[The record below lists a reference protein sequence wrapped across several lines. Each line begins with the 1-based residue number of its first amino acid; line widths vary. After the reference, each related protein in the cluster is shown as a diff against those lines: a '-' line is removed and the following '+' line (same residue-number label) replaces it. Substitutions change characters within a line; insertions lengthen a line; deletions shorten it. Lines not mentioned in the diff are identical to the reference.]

1 MSLQLTAKHLAAH
14 GRGPDTT
21 LVHMAPKEVASL
33 QDLAQQH
40 GGSLT
45 INPHTGLPEAGFLE
59 SLLPMALG
67 AGAMMLPGMQGV
79 GAGWIGAGLGA
90 IEGLRTGSLKQGL
103 MAGLGAYG
111 GASMAGGLLGSGAMQ
126 GIEGGKDQMAL
137 LQQQQAIAA
146 DKATPI
152 LARQAAEQQAAE
164 LSKQIAQRQAEALAN
179 QSSKSFME
187 NLSSN
192 FSKAGSGLTG
202 GFGNFSNS
210 VGMVP
215 GSIGLKTAL
224 GAAAI
229 PAVMGAY
236 EDSKEGVPAQKTNDA
251 DLGAYAKSGAQFHPN
266 WVGPYESRVPGGEYT
281 YARPYYGA
289 EGGAV
294 GMADGGVTG
303 MAMGGIP
310 QRDVYQEY
318 MDYYNN
324 SFPPVSKETVTT
336 PLFKY
341 PEPTVAAPAPAPAT
355 PFLEAP
361 ISNNTQ
367 GGRGMSQEQRD
378 EKNDPNSWSNQTDSQ
393 KARQYAY
400 SPIQSQITQL
410 GLEGLK
416 SPISSMGLLGR
427 LFGGDTFV
435 KNIDKNI
442 DIAKGYDPANV
453 APVMEGY
460 TRVSPT
466 DPFRRTVKEQDT
478 YSNENSNAK
487 IAGIIANAEAALRQ
501 SANEGDAGNQQ
512 AANAMAAQAAAS
524 RQPSVVRGDP
534 AQQKAAIAG
543 MVAASNAAANGV
555 YGNSANSGP
564 ANDGRADPG
573 GEGKTSYGAVARGY
587 TGGSEA
593 ATGGLS
599 TLHGFEHMA
608 RGGNVHGNMRPPP
621 AFFQNGKFTT
631 HPAKM
636 YAEGGVSDPY
646 NLGSY
651 SDGGRLL
658 KGPGDGVS
666 DSIPA
671 TIGKGQP
678 ARLAD
683 GEFVIPARIVSEIG
697 NGSTEAGARKLYAMM
712 DRIQAGRKKSV
723 GRGKVAV
730 NSRADRYLP
739 A

>member
-1 MSLQLTAKHLAAH
+1 MSLQLTAKHLAAQ

-33 QDLAQQH
+33 QALAQQH

-45 INPHTGLPEAGFLE
+45 VNPHTGLPEAGFLE

-79 GAGWIGAGLGA
+79 GAGWIGAGIGA
-90 IEGLRTGSLKQGL
+90 LEGLRTGSLSKGL

-111 GASMAGGLLGSGAMQ
+111 GAGMAGGLLGSGAMV
-126 GIEGGKDQMAL
+126 G
-137 LQQQQAIAA
+137 
-146 DKATPI
+146 DKAAEAEMNQLQ
-152 LARQAAEQQAAE
+152 LAQTNAANKALTAEAQQAAALRAEE
-164 LSKQIAQRQAEALAN
+164 LSKSIAQRQAEALAN

-192 FSKAGSGLTG
+192 FTTAGKGLTG
-202 GFGNFSNS
+202 GWNNFSNS
-210 VGMVP
+210 VGLTP
-215 GSIGLKTAL
+215 GAIGLKTAT
-224 GAAAI
+224 AAALA

-236 EDSKEGVPAQKTNDA
+236 EDSKQGVPAQKTSDS
-251 DLGAYAKSGAQFHPN
+251 DRGEYAKSGAEFHPN

-289 EGGAV
+289 EGGSV
-294 GMADGGVTG
+294 GMAEGGVTG
-303 MAMGGIP
+303 MAEGGTP
-310 QRDVYQEY
+310 YHNVYQEY
-318 MDYYNN
+318 MDYLNN
-324 SFPPVSKETVTT
+324 TFPPATKETVTT
-336 PLFKY
+336 PSFQY
-341 PEPTVAAPAPAPAT
+341 TTPAPALVEPL

-361 ISNNTQ
+361 VASNTMGNQ
-367 GGRGMSQEQRD
+367 GGGQTPEQRAEREAAWSRPQD
-378 EKNDPNSWSNQTDSQ
+378 YLSINRYDPEAT
-393 KARQYAY
+393 ARLTEIENAEPGDKYA
-400 SPIQSQITQL
+400 PAQVMTKDIQSNASLAAMSPAERAMHMSDVRQINPLRTFASDVFTKVGVL
-410 GLEGLK
+410 
-416 SPISSMGLLGR
+416 PILSSMYTDLKYPGLGKPLAPG
-427 LFGGDTFV
+427 V
-435 KNIDKNI
+435 PK
-442 DIAKGYDPANV
+442 
-453 APVMEGY
+453 APVED
-460 TRVSPT
+460 R
-466 DPFRRTVKEQDT
+466 F
-478 YSNENSNAK
+478 A
-487 IAGIIANAEAALRQ
+487 I
-501 SANEGDAGNQQ
+501 
-512 AANAMAAQAAAS
+512 
-524 RQPSVVRGDP
+524 DP
-534 AQQKAAIAG
+534 AQQQAAQQAVQNAINKTDFSG
-543 MVAASNAAANGV
+543 MDRGST
-555 YGNSANSGP
+555 P
-564 ANDGRADPG
+564 NDGRADTSGNDGSRGIG
-573 GEGKTSYGAVARGY
+573 GTSYGSVAPGY
-587 TGGSEA
+587 GGGSEA

-608 RGGNVHGNMRPPP
+608 HGGASN
-621 AFFQNGKFTT
+621 
-631 HPAKM
+631 
-636 YAEGGVSDPY
+636 PY

-712 DRIQAGRKKSV
+712 DRIQSSRQKTIGK
-723 GRGKVAV
+723 GKVAV

>member
-1 MSLQLTAKHLAAH
+1 MSLQLTAKHLAAQ

-33 QDLAQQH
+33 QDLAQRH

-45 INPHTGLPEAGFLE
+45 TNPHTGLPEAGFLE

-79 GAGWIGAGLGA
+79 GAGYIGAGIGA
-90 IEGLRTGSLKQGL
+90 LQGLRTGSLKQGL

-111 GASMAGGLLGSGAMQ
+111 GASMAGGLLGSGAMNA
-126 GIEGGKDQMAL
+126 DSL
-137 LQQQQAIAA
+137 LDA
-146 DKATPI
+146 DK
-152 LARQAAEQQAAE
+152 L
-164 LSKQIAQRQAEALAN
+164 QIAQANASNKAMEAGARQTYEQEAARLSAKIAQQQAEALAN
-179 QSSKSFME
+179 NSSKSFME

-192 FSKAGSGLTG
+192 FSKAGDGLSR

-210 VGMVP
+210 VGMGK

-224 GAAAI
+224 GASAI
-229 PAVMGAY
+229 PLAMSAY
-236 EDSKEGVPAQKTNDA
+236 DDSKEEGAPVQKTNDA
-251 DLGAYAKSGAQFHPN
+251 DLGAYAKSGAQFRPN
-266 WVGPYESRVPGGEYT
+266 WVGPYESKVRGGEYT

-294 GMADGGVTG
+294 GMADGG
-303 MAMGGIP
+303 MAMGGVP
-310 QRDVYQEY
+310 QRDAYQEY

-324 SFPPVSKETVTT
+324 SFPPVSKEATTVA
-336 PLFKY
+336 PFQY
-341 PEPTVAAPAPAPAT
+341 PEPTVAAPAAPVAT

-361 ISNNTQ
+361 VTNNT
-367 GGRGMSQEQRD
+367 GRGGPPVKEPGFFDGMS
-378 EKNDPNSWSNQTDSQ
+378 DSDR
-393 KARQYAY
+393 ARHFSY
-400 SPIQSQITQL
+400 SPFASTMGQLANKAIQYSTPSLI
-410 GLEGLK
+410 
-416 SPISSMGLLGR
+416 PR
-427 LFGGDTFV
+427 LFMGNDEFEA
-435 KNIDKNI
+435 KMNREM
-442 DIAKGYDPANV
+442 DIVKGYDPGPAV
-453 APVMEGY
+453 EKGY

-466 DPFRRTVKEQDT
+466 DPFRRTVKETDT
-478 YSNENSNAK
+478 YSNENSNTK
-487 IAGIIANAEAALRQ
+487 IAGIIADAEAALRQ

-512 AANAMAAQAAAS
+512 AANAMAVQAAAS

-534 AQQKAAIAG
+534 AQQRAAING
-543 MVAASNAAANGV
+543 VVAASNAAANSV
-555 YGNSANSGP
+555 YGNSAPSGP

-573 GEGKTSYGAVARGY
+573 GEGGTKYGAVAPGY

-608 RGGNVHGNMRPPP
+608 RGGNVRGNLRPPA
-621 AFFQNGKFTT
+621 AFFQKGKFTT
-631 HPAKM
+631 QPAKM
-636 YAEGGVSDPY
+636 YAEGGASDPY